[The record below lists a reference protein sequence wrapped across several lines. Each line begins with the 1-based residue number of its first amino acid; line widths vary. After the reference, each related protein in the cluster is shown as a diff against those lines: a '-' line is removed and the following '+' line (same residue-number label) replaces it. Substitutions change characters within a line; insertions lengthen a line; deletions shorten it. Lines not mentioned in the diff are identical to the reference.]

1 MRTVLVTGSSRG
13 IGREIARR
21 FALQGDRVVINFHQS
36 EDKALS
42 LQRELLDAGRS
53 AMVVRADVSCE
64 EEVKAMVEKV
74 EKQFGAIDVLVNNA
88 GIASMTMFNDIDTEM
103 WNRIFAVN
111 VNGVYHCC
119 KYVLPSMISRKKGK
133 IINIASIWGMVG
145 ASCETHYSATKGA
158 VIAFTKALAKEE
170 GPSNIQINAVA
181 PGAIM
186 TDMIA
191 GLDKTILDTVAEET
205 PLGVLGKPEDVAS
218 AVLYLASEEANFI
231 TGQVLSM
238 NGGLVI

>member
-21 FALQGDRVVINFHQS
+21 FAMQGDRVVINYHRS

-42 LQRELLDAGRS
+42 LQRELLAAGKS
-53 AMVVRADVSCE
+53 AMVIRADVSCE
-64 EEVKAMVEKV
+64 EEVRDMVQEV
-74 EKQFGAIDVLVNNA
+74 ERSFGKIDVLVNNA
-88 GIASMTMFNDIDTEM
+88 GIASMTMFNDIDTKM

-133 IINIASIWGMVG
+133 IINIASIWGLVG

-158 VIAFTKALAKEE
+158 IIAFTKALAKEE
-170 GPSNIQINAVA
+170 GPSNIQVNAVA

-191 GLDKTILDTVAEET
+191 GLDKAVLDMVVDET
-205 PLGVLGKPEDVAS
+205 PLGVLGKPEDVAG
-218 AVLYLASEEANFI
+218 AVLYLASEEADFI

>member
-111 VNGVYHCC
+111 VNGLYHCC

>member
-21 FALQGDRVVINFHQS
+21 FAMQGDRVVINYYQS
-36 EDKALS
+36 KDRALS
-42 LQRELLDAGRS
+42 LQRELLDAGKS

-64 EEVKAMVEKV
+64 EEVKAMVEEA
-74 EKQFGAIDVLVNNA
+74 EKTFGKIDVLVNNA
-88 GIASMTMFNDIDTEM
+88 GIASMTMFNDIDTKM

-133 IINIASIWGMVG
+133 IINVASIWGLVG

-158 VIAFTKALAKEE
+158 IIAFTKALAKEE
-170 GPSNIQINAVA
+170 GPSNIQVNAVA

-191 GLDKTILDTVAEET
+191 GLDKAILDMVVDET